1 MIYQEVTDN
10 VKTTTRYG
18 IAEDVSGEISNCS
31 CVTTIQQK
39 CLVNGVELHFTQS
52 GRGPHPI
59 LCIPGAMAPSQWAF
73 ASQLEHFGREGRG
86 YTIDAYDPR
95 GYGNSRPPD
104 REYQLITEHHLK
116 TDASDAYHLMKSLGY
131 PQFSMLG

>member
-10 VKTTTRYG
+10 TVRTTTGYG
-18 IAEDVSGEISNCS
+18 ITDGEISGC
-31 CVTTIQQK
+31 
-39 CLVNGVELHFTQS
+39 
-52 GRGPHPI
+52 
-59 LCIPGAMAPSQWAF
+59 
-73 ASQLEHFGREGRG
+73 
-86 YTIDAYDPR
+86 PR

-116 TDASDAYHLMKSLGY
+116 TDASDAYHLMTSLGY